1 MKVNLIVTAIGAN
14 AGRAIPIGGTRFVI
28 GRDPECN
35 LRPASQAVSKQH
47 CAVLIRDGKVFIQDL
62 SSTNGTVVNDIVVNG
77 EIEVVNGD
85 RLKIGPLDF
94 KIDIAAT
101 KPRTDSTPLPG
112 ALRAVSPSSSEGLKA
127 VVAPKIP
134 ASKSSPQLPTT
145 PVKIPSAPP
154 TTADD
159 DSHEHDSAAAM
170 LLGLDDDAN
179 SVPQVPEGSTV
190 MDIVA
195 VNPDGTPVKI
205 VDKKKMI
212 SGAEMSNTANDILRK
227 YIRRTG
233 N

>member
-14 AGRAIPIGGTRFVI
+14 AGRTIPIGGDKFVI
-28 GRDPECN
+28 GRDPDCN

-62 SSTNGTVVNDIVVNG
+62 SSTNGTVVNDIVVHD

-101 KPRTDSTPLPG
+101 KPRTDSTPLPD
-112 ALRAVSPSSSEGLKA
+112 ALRAVSPSSADRLKA

-134 ASKSSPQLPTT
+134 ASKSSPQLPTA

-154 TTADD
+154 TPADD

-170 LLGLDDDAN
+170 LLGLDDDAS

-190 MDIVA
+190 MDMAA
-195 VNPDGTPVKI
+195 VNPDGTPVKK
-205 VDKKKMI
+205 VDKKKLI

>member
-14 AGRAIPIGGTRFVI
+14 AGRAIPIGGARFVI

-112 ALRAVSPSSSEGLKA
+112 ALRAVSPSSTDRLKA

-134 ASKSSPQLPTT
+134 
-145 PVKIPSAPP
+145 VKIPSASPP
-154 TTADD
+154 TADD
-159 DSHEHDSAAAM
+159 DSHEYDSAAAM
-170 LLGLDDDAN
+170 LLGLNDDAN

>member
-1 MKVNLIVTAIGAN
+1 MKVNLIVTATGAN
-14 AGRAIPIGGTRFVI
+14 AGRAIPIGGAKFVI

-62 SSTNGTVVNDIVVNG
+62 SSTNGTVVNDIVVTG

-101 KPRTDSTPLPG
+101 KPRTDSTPLPD
-112 ALRAVSPSSSEGLKA
+112 ALRAVSPSSADRLKA
-127 VVAPKIP
+127 VVAPKIQT
-134 ASKSSPQLPTT
+134 SKSSPQFPTT
-145 PVKIPSAPP
+145 PVKIPSVPL

-190 MDIVA
+190 MDMAA
-195 VNPDGTPVKI
+195 VNPDGTPVKK
-205 VDKKKMI
+205 VDKKKLI